1 MKTPK
6 PFCTGLRGGLTVL
19 GIISLTSLSVNAQT
33 YSSANNSAN
42 ARRTTATTAATS
54 PTREEPG
61 FFDRLFSR
69 PVRRETAQS
78 QSRAQ
83 AQAQRLRQQQE
94 YAAARSST
102 RYYNP
107 PTSTYIP
114 TQPAAAGMTL
124 TNRTTPARSTVIYQN
139 AATQQQVV
147 TSNYT
152 SGYPANSGTRYLQPG
167 ESATITSDGTV
178 YRTQEGQTF
187 TSGPQADPTTTAIT
201 PPPRDLMPVTEP
213 KPAAPPKALLD
224 KESLPVAKWAPT
236 FGRVVS
242 PYPPHHELDVT
253 GLPPGSLARD
263 PVSKL
268 IFRLP

>member
-1 MKTPK
+1 M
-6 PFCTGLRGGLTVL
+6 VL
-19 GIISLTSLSVNAQT
+19 GTISLTSLSVNAQT
-33 YSSANNSAN
+33 YPNSN
-42 ARRTTATTAATS
+42 SNGNSNSRRTTTATTPS
-54 PTREEPG
+54 TREEPG
-61 FFDRLFSR
+61 FLDRLFSR
-69 PVRRETAQS
+69 QVRRETA

-83 AQAQRLRQQQE
+83 AQAQRLQQQQQ
-94 YAAARSST
+94 YAAARTST

-124 TNRTTPARSTVIYQN
+124 TNRTNPAQSTVIYQN
-139 AATQQQVV
+139 AAPQHPVV

-152 SGYPANSGTRYLQPG
+152 SSYTANSNTRYLQPG
-167 ESATITSDGTV
+167 ESATITPDGTV

-187 TSGPQADPTTTAIT
+187 TTSPQAGTATTALTT
-201 PPPRDLMPVTEP
+201 PPQDLMPVTEP
-213 KPAAPPKALLD
+213 KPAAPPKALID
-224 KESLPVAKWAPT
+224 KESLPVAKWSPT

-263 PVSKL
+263 PLSKL

>member
-1 MKTPK
+1 MKTLK
-6 PFCTGLRGGLTVL
+6 PFCTELRGCLTVL

-33 YSSANNSAN
+33 YTTSNSN
-42 ARRTTATTAATS
+42 GNSNSRRTTVATS
-54 PTREEPG
+54 STREEPG

-69 PVRRETAQS
+69 QTRRETT

-83 AQAQRLRQQQE
+83 AQRLQQQQQ
-94 YAAARSST
+94 YAAATTNT

-114 TQPAAAGMTL
+114 TQPAAPGMTL
-124 TNRTTPARSTVIYQN
+124 TNRTIPVRSTVIYQN
-139 AATQQQVV
+139 TAPQPGVV
-147 TSNYT
+147 SSNYASSYT
-152 SGYPANSGTRYLQPG
+152 ANSTTRFLQPG

-178 YRTQEGQTF
+178 YRTQEGQNF
-187 TSGPQADPTTTAIT
+187 TTSPQADTNTGALT

-213 KPAAPPKALLD
+213 KPAAPPKALID
-224 KESLPVAKWAPT
+224 KESLPVAKWSPT

>member
-6 PFCTGLRGGLTVL
+6 SFCTGPRGCLTVL

-33 YSSANNSAN
+33 YSNANSSSSS
-42 ARRTTATTAATS
+42 RRTTAAATS

-61 FFDRLFSR
+61 FLDRLFSR
-69 PVRRETAQS
+69 QVRRETAP
-78 QSRAQ
+78 SRAQ
-83 AQAQRLRQQQE
+83 TQRLQQQQQ
-94 YAAARSST
+94 YAAARTNT

-124 TNRTTPARSTVIYQN
+124 TSRATPARSTVIYQSS
-139 AATQQQVV
+139 ATQQAAAPLNDA
-147 TSNYT
+147 T
-152 SGYPANSGTRYLQPG
+152 NSGTRYLQPG

-187 TSGPQADPTTTAIT
+187 TTSPQPDMTTAAPT
-201 PPPRDLMPVTEP
+201 PPVRDLTPVTDP

-224 KESLPVAKWAPT
+224 RESLPVAKWAPT

-263 PVSKL
+263 PVSRL

>member
-1 MKTPK
+1 MKTLK
-6 PFCTGLRGGLTVL
+6 PFRTELRGCLTVL
-19 GIISLTSLSVNAQT
+19 GMISLTSLSVNAQT
-33 YSSANNSAN
+33 YSGSNGNSN
-42 ARRTTATTAATS
+42 SRRATTTVS
-54 PTREEPG
+54 SSREAPG
-61 FFDRLFSR
+61 FLDRLFSR
-69 PVRRETAQS
+69 PTRREIS

-83 AQAQRLRQQQE
+83 TQRLQQQQE
-94 YAAARSST
+94 YAAARTNT

-114 TQPAAAGMTL
+114 TQPATPGMTI
-124 TNRTTPARSTVIYQN
+124 TNRTSPARSTVIYQN
-139 AATQQQVV
+139 TAAQTGAV

-152 SGYPANSGTRYLQPG
+152 SGYTSNSSTRYLQPG
-167 ESATITSDGTV
+167 ESATITADGTV

-187 TSGPQADPTTTAIT
+187 TTDPQTDMTTAAVT

-213 KPAAPPKALLD
+213 KPAAPPKALID
-224 KESLPVAKWAPT
+224 KASLPVAKWSTT

-263 PVSKL
+263 PATKL

>member
-6 PFCTGLRGGLTVL
+6 PFRTELRGSLMVL

-33 YSSANNSAN
+33 YSSSNSN
-42 ARRTTATTAATS
+42 GNSNSRRTTVATS
-54 PTREEPG
+54 STREEPG
-61 FFDRLFSR
+61 FLDRLFSR
-69 PVRRETAQS
+69 STRRETTQT
-78 QSRAQ
+78 RAQ
-83 AQAQRLRQQQE
+83 NQRLQQQE
-94 YAAARSST
+94 YAAARTNS

-114 TQPAAAGMTL
+114 TQPTAPAMTF
-124 TNRTTPARSTVIYQN
+124 TNRTSQARSTVIYQN
-139 AATQQQVV
+139 AAPQPGVV

-152 SGYPANSGTRYLQPG
+152 SSYTTNSTGRQLQPG
-167 ESATITSDGTV
+167 ESATITSDGTM
-178 YRTQEGQTF
+178 YRTQEGQPF
-187 TSGPQADPTTTAIT
+187 TNEPQTDSPADAIT
-201 PPPRDLMPVTEP
+201 QPPRDLMPVTEP
-213 KPAAPPKALLD
+213 KPLTPPKALLD
-224 KESLPVAKWAPT
+224 RESLPVAKRSPT

>member
-6 PFCTGLRGGLTVL
+6 FHCTELRGCLTVL

-33 YSSANNSAN
+33 YSNSN
-42 ARRTTATTAATS
+42 GNSNPRRTTAAATAS
-54 PTREEPG
+54 TREEPG
-61 FFDRLFSR
+61 FLDRLFSR
-69 PVRRETAQS
+69 PTRRETTQTRS
-78 QSRAQ
+78 QP
-83 AQAQRLRQQQE
+83 QRLQQQQ
-94 YAAARSST
+94 YAAART
-102 RYYNP
+102 NTQYYTP

-114 TQPAAAGMTL
+114 TQPVTPGMKL
-124 TNRTTPARSTVIYQN
+124 TNRTSPARSTVIYQN
-139 AATQQQVV
+139 TPAQSGVV

-152 SGYPANSGTRYLQPG
+152 SSYTTNSNTRYLQPG
-167 ESATITSDGTV
+167 ESATITADGTV
-178 YRTQEGQTF
+178 FRSQDGQ
-187 TSGPQADPTTTAIT
+187 ALTTTPPAETAVVT

-224 KESLPVAKWAPT
+224 RESLPVAKWAPT

-263 PVSKL
+263 PLSKL